1 MSNNNNGSFWFSAG
15 PEGVGGGLDGASPQA
30 MDKALMVLVTAVA
43 SVLMAAS
50 AASGKWVYDRLRD

>member
-1 MSNNNNGSFWFSAG
+1 
-15 PEGVGGGLDGASPQA
+15 